1 MDISLRI
8 LDLIRFIFEKIGV
21 DYSTM
26 RAIVSTKL
34 VLDRRRA
41 PAIAQ
46 NNSENKSEK
55 SYLQGYLF
63 HFIFGI
69 FMAAIIYIIE
79 DDMLRMA
86 YFAGAFFFMTTMYLV
101 SDFSFVLL
109 DTKDKNIIMTKPV
122 KSKTVSVSKFVHIFI
137 YMVRLNIF
145 LAGPSMIVFILSYG
159 IVAAFIFVLEVIFMD
174 LLIFIMTIFIYFAVL
189 RFFDGELLRNIINMI
204 QILLTVLLSIGY
216 QIAVRMIDFESIKGM
231 NYNFSFID
239 YFNPVLWFGAPF
251 EIIFGGGE
259 SSYLYVFSALLI
271 VVPSISFVFYLKM
284 SKIMEQLLLKLESG
298 ETERHKNHFLQ
309 ELAGKILCRN
319 NVQNQS
325 FHFANAVLRSDR
337 SLKLKI
343 YPALSTGILL
353 PVLMIFNMGIRGEK
367 FQATGIEYLYLY
379 FAIVA
384 ISTVLRLVNYSS
396 AWKGSYVYVSSGFG
410 LMEEVYRGML
420 KTVLFRFMVPV
431 EMFGAIIYIAL
442 FKELFL
448 FDIAVVFIAGI
459 ATLPLIGKIN
469 SFEYPF
475 SRPLE
480 ESNQKE
486 SIDKVFLT
494 IFISGVFAGFHALSH
509 LIQNGTMIY
518 AAALIVFIPLCWK
531 HVVPKSIKYKSQH
544 TIHLT
549 NQ

>member
-1 MDISLRI
+1 MDIPLRI
-8 LDLIRFIFEKIGV
+8 LDLFRFIFEKIGV

-46 NNSENKSEK
+46 NNSGNQSEK
-55 SYLQGYLF
+55 SYLQGYLL

-69 FMAAIIYIIE
+69 FMAAIIFIIK
-79 DDMLRMA
+79 DNMLRMA

-109 DTKDKNIIMTKPV
+109 DTKDKNIIMTRPV
-122 KSKTVSVSKFVHIFI
+122 TSKTVSVSKFVHIFI

-145 LAGPSMIVFILSYG
+145 LAGPSMVVFIMLYG
-159 IVAAFIFVLEVIFMD
+159 IVAAFIFVFEVIFMD
-174 LLIFIMTIFIYFAVL
+174 MLIFIMTIFIYFSVL
-189 RFFDGELLRNIINMI
+189 RFFDGELLRNIINLI

-216 QIAVRMIDFESIKGM
+216 QVAVRMIDFESIKDM

-239 YFNPVLWFGAPF
+239 YLNPVLWFGAPF

-271 VVPSISFVFYLKM
+271 VVPSISFVIYLKL
-284 SKIMEQLLLKLESG
+284 SKVMEQLLLKLESG

-309 ELAGKILCRN
+309 EFAGKILCRN

-367 FQATGIEYLYLY
+367 YQATGMEYLYLY
-379 FAIVA
+379 FVIVA

-410 LMEEVYRGML
+410 LMKEVYRGML
-420 KTVLFRFMVPV
+420 KAVLFRFLVPV
-431 EMFGAIIYIAL
+431 EMLGAIIYIAL
-442 FKELFL
+442 FNELFL
-448 FDIAVVFIAGI
+448 FDIAVVFIAVI
-459 ATLPLIGKIN
+459 AAVPLIGKIYI
-469 SFEYPF
+469 FEYPF

-486 SIDKVFLT
+486 SIDKMLLT
-494 IFISGVFAGFHALSH
+494 IIIAGAFAGLHGLSH

-518 AAALIVFIPLCWK
+518 AAVLVAFIPLCWK
-531 HVVPKSIKYKSQH
+531 HVLPKGNK
-544 TIHLT
+544 
-549 NQ
+549 

>member
-1 MDISLRI
+1 MDIPLRI
-8 LDLIRFIFEKIGV
+8 LDLLRVIFEKIGV
-21 DYSTM
+21 DYTTM
-26 RAIVSTKL
+26 RAIVGTKL

-41 PAIAQ
+41 PAVAQ
-46 NNSENKSEK
+46 NKSESQSEK
-55 SYLQGYLF
+55 SYLQGYLL
-63 HFIFGI
+63 HLIFGI
-69 FMAAIIYIIE
+69 FMAAIIYIIK

-122 KSKTVSVSKFVHIFI
+122 ESKTVSVSKFIHIFI

-159 IVAAFIFVLEVIFMD
+159 IFAAFIFVLEVIFMD

-189 RFFDGELLRNIINMI
+189 RFFDGELLRNIINLI

-216 QIAVRMIDFESIKGM
+216 QVAVRMIDFVSISTMK
-231 NYNFSFID
+231 YNFSFKD

-251 EIIFGGGE
+251 EIIFGGGK
-259 SSYLYVFSALLI
+259 SSYLYVFSAMLI
-271 VVPSISFVFYLKM
+271 AVPSISFVFYLKL

-298 ETERHKNHFLQ
+298 ETEKLKRHFLQ
-309 ELAGKILCRN
+309 ELVGRILCKGT
-319 NVQNQS
+319 VQNQS
-325 FHFANAVLRSDR
+325 FHFANAIFRSDR

-379 FAIVA
+379 FVIVV
-384 ISTVLRLVNYSS
+384 ISSVLRLVNYSS
-396 AWKGSYVYVSSGFG
+396 AWKGSYVYISSGFG
-410 LMEEVYRGML
+410 LMEDVYRGVL

-431 EMFGAIIYIAL
+431 EMLGAIIYIVL

-459 ATLPLIGKIN
+459 AALPLIGKIYI
-469 SFEYPF
+469 FEYPF

-480 ESNQKE
+480 ESNQRD
-486 SIDKVFLT
+486 SIDKILLA
-494 IFISGVFAGFHALSH
+494 ILISGAFAGLHALSH
-509 LIQNGTMIY
+509 LVQNGTMIY
-518 AAALIVFIPLCWK
+518 AAVLFVLVPLFWK
-531 HVVPKSIKYKSQH
+531 HMLPKSNK
-544 TIHLT
+544 
-549 NQ
+549 

>member
-8 LDLIRFIFEKIGV
+8 LDLFRFIFEKLGV
-21 DYSTM
+21 DYLTM

-41 PAIAQ
+41 PAMSRS
-46 NNSENKSEK
+46 NSENQSEK

-63 HFIFGI
+63 HLIFGI
-69 FMAAIIYIIE
+69 FLAAIIYIIN
-79 DDMLRMA
+79 DNMLRMA

-122 KSKTVSVSKFVHIFI
+122 ESKTVSVSKFVHIFI

-145 LAGPSMIVFILSYG
+145 LAGPSMVVFILSYG
-159 IVAAFIFVLEVIFMD
+159 LAAAFIFVLEVIFMD

-189 RFFDGELLRNIINMI
+189 RFFDGELLRNIINTI

-216 QIAVRMIDFESIKGM
+216 QVAVRMIDFTSIKSM
-231 NYNFSFID
+231 NYNFSYRD

-251 EIIFGGGE
+251 EIIFSGGK
-259 SSYLYVFSALLI
+259 SSYLYVFSALLV
-271 VVPSISFVFYLKM
+271 VVPLISFVFYLKL
-284 SKIMEQLLLKLESG
+284 SKVMEQLLLKLESG
-298 ETERHKNHFLQ
+298 ETERLKKHFIQ
-309 ELAGKILCRN
+309 ELVGKILCRN
-319 NVQNQS
+319 TVQYQS

-367 FQATGIEYLYLY
+367 YQATGIEYLYLY
-379 FAIVA
+379 FVIVA
-384 ISTVLRLVNYSS
+384 ISSVVRLVNYSS
-396 AWKGSYVYVSSGFG
+396 AWKGSYVYISSGFEC
-410 LMEEVYRGML
+410 MEEMYRGVL
-420 KTVLFRFMVPV
+420 KTILFRFMLPV
-431 EMFGAIIYIAL
+431 EMLGAIIYIAL
-442 FKELFL
+442 FRNLFL

-459 ATLPLIGKIN
+459 AALPLIGKVYIC
-469 SFEYPF
+469 EYPF

-486 SIDKVFLT
+486 SIDKMLLT
-494 IFISGVFAGFHALSH
+494 ILIAGAFAGLHALFR
-509 LIQNGTMIY
+509 LIHNGTMIY
-518 AAALIVFIPLCWK
+518 AAVLVVFIPLFWK
-531 HVVPKSIKYKSQH
+531 YVLPKSNK
-544 TIHLT
+544 
-549 NQ
+549 

>member
-8 LDLIRFIFEKIGV
+8 LDLFRFIFEKLGV
-21 DYSTM
+21 DYLTM

-41 PAIAQ
+41 PAMSRS
-46 NNSENKSEK
+46 NSENQSEK

-63 HFIFGI
+63 HLIFGI
-69 FMAAIIYIIE
+69 FMAAIIYIIN
-79 DDMLRMA
+79 DNMLRMA

-122 KSKTVSVSKFVHIFI
+122 ESKTVSVSKFVHIFI

-145 LAGPSMIVFILSYG
+145 LAGPSMVVFILSYG
-159 IVAAFIFVLEVIFMD
+159 LAAAFIFVLEVIFMD

-189 RFFDGELLRNIINMI
+189 RFFDGELLRNIINTI

-216 QIAVRMIDFESIKGM
+216 QVAVRMIDFTSIKSM
-231 NYNFSFID
+231 NYNFSYRD

-251 EIIFGGGE
+251 EIIFSGGK
-259 SSYLYVFSALLI
+259 SSYLYVFSALLV
-271 VVPSISFVFYLKM
+271 VVPLISFVFYLKL
-284 SKIMEQLLLKLESG
+284 SKVMEQLLLKLESG
-298 ETERHKNHFLQ
+298 ETERLKKHFIQ
-309 ELAGKILCRN
+309 ELVGKILCRN
-319 NVQNQS
+319 TVQYQS

-367 FQATGIEYLYLY
+367 YQATGIEYLYLY
-379 FAIVA
+379 FVIVA
-384 ISTVLRLVNYSS
+384 ISSVVRLVNYSS
-396 AWKGSYVYVSSGFG
+396 AWKGSYVYISSGFEC
-410 LMEEVYRGML
+410 MEEMYRGVL
-420 KTVLFRFMVPV
+420 KTILFRFMLPV
-431 EMFGAIIYIAL
+431 EMLGAIIYIAL
-442 FKELFL
+442 FRNLFL

-459 ATLPLIGKIN
+459 AALPLIGKVYIY
-469 SFEYPF
+469 EYPF

-486 SIDKVFLT
+486 SIDKMLLT
-494 IFISGVFAGFHALSH
+494 ILIAGAFAGLHALFR
-509 LIQNGTMIY
+509 LIHNGTMIY
-518 AAALIVFIPLCWK
+518 AAVLVVFIPLFWK
-531 HVVPKSIKYKSQH
+531 YVLPKSNK
-544 TIHLT
+544 
-549 NQ
+549 

>member
-8 LDLIRFIFEKIGV
+8 LDLFRFIFEKLGV
-21 DYSTM
+21 DYLTM

-41 PAIAQ
+41 PAMPRS
-46 NNSENKSEK
+46 NSENQSEK

-63 HFIFGI
+63 HLIFGI
-69 FMAAIIYIIE
+69 FLAAIIYIIN
-79 DDMLRMA
+79 DNMLRMA

-122 KSKTVSVSKFVHIFI
+122 ESKTVSVSKFVHIFI

-145 LAGPSMIVFILSYG
+145 LAGPSMVVFILSYG
-159 IVAAFIFVLEVIFMD
+159 LAAAFIFVLEVIFMD

-189 RFFDGELLRNIINMI
+189 RFFDGELLRNIINTI

-216 QIAVRMIDFESIKGM
+216 QVAVRMIDFTSIKSM
-231 NYNFSFID
+231 NYNFSFRD

-251 EIIFGGGE
+251 EIIFSGGK
-259 SSYLYVFSALLI
+259 SSYLYVFSALLV
-271 VVPSISFVFYLKM
+271 VVPLISFVFYLKL
-284 SKIMEQLLLKLESG
+284 SKVMEQLLLKLESG
-298 ETERHKNHFLQ
+298 ETERLKKHFIQ
-309 ELAGKILCRN
+309 ELVGKILCRN
-319 NVQNQS
+319 TVQYQS

-367 FQATGIEYLYLY
+367 YQATGIEYLYLY
-379 FAIVA
+379 FVIVA
-384 ISTVLRLVNYSS
+384 ISSVVRLVNYSS
-396 AWKGSYVYVSSGFG
+396 AWKGSYVYISSGFEC
-410 LMEEVYRGML
+410 MEEVYRGVL
-420 KTVLFRFMVPV
+420 KTILFRFMVPV
-431 EMFGAIIYIAL
+431 EMLGAIIYIAL
-442 FKELFL
+442 FRNLFL

-459 ATLPLIGKIN
+459 AALPLIGKVYIY
-469 SFEYPF
+469 EYPF

-486 SIDKVFLT
+486 SIDKMLLT
-494 IFISGVFAGFHALSH
+494 ILIAGAFAGLHALSR
-509 LIQNGTMIY
+509 LIHNGTMIY
-518 AAALIVFIPLCWK
+518 AAVLVVFIPLFWK
-531 HVVPKSIKYKSQH
+531 YVLPKSNK
-544 TIHLT
+544 
-549 NQ
+549 

>member
-8 LDLIRFIFEKIGV
+8 LDLFRYIFEKLGV
-21 DYSTM
+21 DYTTM

-41 PAIAQ
+41 PAISQ
-46 NNSENKSEK
+46 NNSGSQSEK
-55 SYLQGYLF
+55 SYLQGYLL
-63 HFIFGI
+63 HLIFGI
-69 FMAAIIYIIE
+69 FMAAIIYIIK

-122 KSKTVSVSKFVHIFI
+122 ESKTVSVSKFVHIFI
-137 YMVRLNIF
+137 YMCRLNIF
-145 LAGPSMIVFILSYG
+145 LAGPSMVVFILSYG
-159 IVAAFIFVLEVIFMD
+159 IFAAFIFVMEVIFMD
-174 LLIFIMTIFIYFAVL
+174 MLIFIMTIFIYFAVL

-216 QIAVRMIDFESIKGM
+216 QVAVRMIDFASIKSM
-231 NYNFSFID
+231 NYNFSFRD

-251 EIIFGGGE
+251 EIIFGGGK

-271 VVPSISFVFYLKM
+271 AVPSISFVFYLKL

-298 ETERHKNHFLQ
+298 ETERHQSHLLQ

-367 FQATGIEYLYLY
+367 YQATGIEYLYLY
-379 FAIVA
+379 FVIVA
-384 ISTVLRLVNYSS
+384 ISSVLRLVNYSS

-410 LMEEVYRGML
+410 LMEEVYRGVL
-420 KTVLFRFMVPV
+420 KTVLLRFMVPV
-431 EMFGAIIYIAL
+431 EMLGAIIYIAL
-442 FKELFL
+442 FKEIFL
-448 FDIAVVFIAGI
+448 LDIAVVFISGI
-459 ATLPLIGKIN
+459 AALPLIGKIYI
-469 SFEYPF
+469 FEYPF
-475 SRPLE
+475 FRPLE
-480 ESNQKE
+480 ESNQNG
-486 SIDKVFLT
+486 SIDKMLLT
-494 IFISGVFAGFHALSH
+494 ILIAGAFAGLHAFSH

-518 AAALIVFIPLCWK
+518 AAVLVIFIPLIWK
-531 HVVPKSIKYKSQH
+531 YLVPKS
-544 TIHLT
+544 
-549 NQ
+549 NR

>member
-8 LDLIRFIFEKIGV
+8 LDLFRFIFEKLGV
-21 DYSTM
+21 DYLTM

-41 PAIAQ
+41 PAMSRS
-46 NNSENKSEK
+46 NSENQSEK

-63 HFIFGI
+63 HLIFGI
-69 FMAAIIYIIE
+69 FLAAIIYIIN
-79 DDMLRMA
+79 DNMLRMA

-122 KSKTVSVSKFVHIFI
+122 ESKTVSVSKFVHIFI

-145 LAGPSMIVFILSYG
+145 LAGPSMVVFILSYG
-159 IVAAFIFVLEVIFMD
+159 LAAAFIFVLEVIFMD

-189 RFFDGELLRNIINMI
+189 RFFDGELLRNIINTI

-216 QIAVRMIDFESIKGM
+216 QVAVRMIDFTSIKSM
-231 NYNFSFID
+231 NYNFSFRD

-251 EIIFGGGE
+251 EIIFSGGK
-259 SSYLYVFSALLI
+259 SSYLYVFSALLV
-271 VVPSISFVFYLKM
+271 VVPLISFVFYLKL
-284 SKIMEQLLLKLESG
+284 SKVMEQLLLKLESG
-298 ETERHKNHFLQ
+298 ETERLKKHFIQ
-309 ELAGKILCRN
+309 ELVGKILCRN
-319 NVQNQS
+319 TVQYQS

-367 FQATGIEYLYLY
+367 YQATGIEYLYLY
-379 FAIVA
+379 FVIVA
-384 ISTVLRLVNYSS
+384 ISSVVRLVNYSS
-396 AWKGSYVYVSSGFG
+396 AWKGSYVYISSGFEC
-410 LMEEVYRGML
+410 MEEMYRGVL
-420 KTVLFRFMVPV
+420 KTILFRFMLPV
-431 EMFGAIIYIAL
+431 EMLGAIIYIAL
-442 FKELFL
+442 FRNLFL

-459 ATLPLIGKIN
+459 AALPLIGKVYIY
-469 SFEYPF
+469 EYPF

-486 SIDKVFLT
+486 SIDKMLLT
-494 IFISGVFAGFHALSH
+494 ILIAGAFAGLHALFR
-509 LIQNGTMIY
+509 LIHNGTMIY
-518 AAALIVFIPLCWK
+518 AAVLVVFIPLFWK
-531 HVVPKSIKYKSQH
+531 YVLPKSNK
-544 TIHLT
+544 
-549 NQ
+549 

>member
-8 LDLIRFIFEKIGV
+8 LDLFTFIFEKIGV

-46 NNSENKSEK
+46 NNSESQSEK

-63 HFIFGI
+63 HLIFGI
-69 FMAAIIYIIE
+69 FMAAIIFIIK

-109 DTKDKNIIMTKPV
+109 DTKDRNIIMTRPV
-122 KSKTVSVSKFVHIFI
+122 MSKTVSVSKFVHIFI
-137 YMVRLNIF
+137 YMVRLNIL
-145 LAGPSMIVFILSYG
+145 LAGPTMVVFIMSYG
-159 IVAAFIFVLEVIFMD
+159 IVAAFIFVIEVIFMD
-174 LLIFIMTIFIYFAVL
+174 LLIFIMTISIYFAVL

-216 QIAVRMIDFESIKGM
+216 QIAVRMIDFESIKDM

-251 EIIFGGGE
+251 EIIFGGGK

-298 ETERHKNHFLQ
+298 ETERHKNHFFQ
-309 ELAGKILCRN
+309 DIAGKILCRN

-337 SLKLKI
+337 GLKLKI

-367 FQATGIEYLYLY
+367 FQTTGIEYLYLY

-396 AWKGSYVYVSSGFG
+396 EWKGSYVYVSSGFG

-431 EMFGAIIYIAL
+431 EMFGAIIYTLL

-459 ATLPLIGKIN
+459 AALPLLGKVYI
-469 SFEYPF
+469 FEYPF

-486 SIDKVFLT
+486 SIAKVFLS
-494 IFISGVFAGFHALSH
+494 IFIACVFAGLHALSH
-509 LIQNGTMIY
+509 FIQNGTVIY
-518 AAALIVFIPLCWK
+518 AAVLLVLIPILWK
-531 HVVPKSIKYKSQH
+531 HIVPKSNIK
-544 TIHLT
+544 
-549 NQ
+549 